1 METKSKGEVKL
12 PLILTNKI
20 IFFLFFLLLCKIIL
34 NSIDLT
40 IQSYNKFYEHE
51 SNIFENS
58 ISSINRID
66 FFNFW
71 EITGFSTGYGF
82 FAPNVSSNF
91 IIKSEITINQNTFE
105 IINNHSLKT
114 KEGKLRF
121 LMLNQVFM
129 SLIEAK
135 GQPNESTIKEYLK
148 LILSEINQHTK
159 NEFNTSQVITT
170 LYLYDFPSI
179 ERISKNDND
188 IILYKII
195 EIE

>member
-1 METKSKGEVKL
+1 
-12 PLILTNKI
+12 
-20 IFFLFFLLLCKIIL
+20 
-34 NSIDLT
+34 
-40 IQSYNKFYEHE
+40 
-51 SNIFENS
+51 
-58 ISSINRID
+58 
-66 FFNFW
+66 
-71 EITGFSTGYGF
+71 
-82 FAPNVSSNF
+82 
-91 IIKSEITINQNTFE
+91 
-105 IINNHSLKT
+105 
-114 KEGKLRF
+114 
-121 LMLNQVFM
+121 M